1 MLINFLVQTLQ
12 STEPLIVDFFAD
24 KKLKKETSSK
34 VGYFSIIEEIFISAL
49 AAETVKFIFSN
60 LAYRPTV

>member
-12 STEPLIVDFFAD
+12 STETLDFFAD

-49 AAETVKFIFSN
+49 AAKTVKFMFSN
-60 LAYRPTV
+60 LAYYRPTV

>member
-34 VGYFSIIEEIFISAL
+34 VGYFSIIEEILVLPKTTRSAQKQKV
-49 AAETVKFIFSN
+49 TRFV
-60 LAYRPTV
+60 

>member
-34 VGYFSIIEEIFISAL
+34 VGYQNKIAEFSVLPKTAQSA
-49 AAETVKFIFSN
+49 
-60 LAYRPTV
+60 

>member
-34 VGYFSIIEEIFISAL
+34 VGYFSIIEEIFIAL
-49 AAETVKFIFSN
+49 AAKTAKFIFSN